1 VEQIFKP
8 LSSSTEVKCIKGVG
22 MNQAAL
28 STLLDGLMVTWENEV
43 VEFKQ
48 AGNDYDTDK
57 IGEYFSAL
65 SNEANLRGADRAW
78 LVFGVHNKFRTVA
91 GSDYRP
97 EPERLQGLKGQI
109 AQSTEPSITF
119 REIHV
124 LKHPAG
130 RVILFE
136 VPPAPRGIP
145 IAWKGHYYA
154 RAGESRAPLGLD
166 KLDEIRQQTLQADW
180 SAQIIADA
188 SLADLDETAL
198 GKARESFAKKY
209 ANRFDATEV
218 MNWPLATFL
227 DRAHATQN
235 GAITRTTLLL
245 LGKPE
250 SAWRLSPHPAQLT
263 WKLDGPERAYE
274 HFGPPFLLSTT
285 QLYRR
290 IRNIQLRLLPQDELL
305 PVEVSKYD
313 QKIVL
318 EALHNCI
325 AHQDYTRNGRVVVI
339 EQPDKLIF
347 ESEGSFFEGQP
358 EDYLEGNKVPRRYR
372 NPFLAQAMAE
382 LNMIDTMGYGIHD
395 MHARQARRYFP
406 MPDYDLSE
414 AGVVRLTIYGS
425 VVDPAY
431 SRLLIQKTELPLVD
445 VLALD
450 RVQKKLPVPD
460 TAAARLRKAGLIEG
474 RKPNLFVSASIA
486 KATASLEDYLRTRG
500 QDDAFYLKLI
510 TDYLAMK
517 DGASRAD
524 LNKLLLDKLSE
535 ALSEKQK
542 AIKISSL
549 LTKLRRKGTIVNVG
563 SDTASCWK
571 LAEK

>member
-1 VEQIFKP
+1 MDQ
-8 LSSSTEVKCIKGVG
+8 G
-22 MNQAAL
+22 AL
-28 STLLDGLMVTWENEV
+28 STLLDGLIGTWENEV

-48 AGNDYDTDK
+48 AGNDYDSDK

-65 SNEANLRGADRAW
+65 SNEANLRGVDRAW
-78 LVFGVHNKFRTVA
+78 LVFGVHNKSRAVVGT
-91 GSDYRP
+91 DYRLD
-97 EPERLQGLKGQI
+97 PERLQSQKGQI

-136 VPPAPRGIP
+136 IPPAPRGIP

-188 SLADLDETAL
+188 SLADLDDTAL
-198 GKARESFAKKY
+198 SKARESFAKKY
-209 ANRFDATEV
+209 ANRFDANEV

-227 DRAHATQN
+227 DRAHVTQN
-235 GAITRTTLLL
+235 GAITRSALLL

-285 QLYRR
+285 QLYQR

-325 AHQDYTRNGRVVVI
+325 AHQDYSRNGRVVVI

-347 ESEGSFFEGQP
+347 ESEGRFFEGEP

-414 AGVVRLTIYGS
+414 AGAVRLTIYGS

-431 SRLLIQKTELPLVD
+431 SRLLIQKTDLPLVD

-460 TAAARLRKAGLIEG
+460 AAAARLRKAGLIEG
-474 RKPNLFVSASIA
+474 RKPNLFVSASVA
-486 KATASLEDYLRTRG
+486 KVTASLEDYLRTRG

-517 DGASRAD
+517 GEASRAD
-524 LNKLLLDKLSE
+524 INKLLLDKLSE

-542 AIKISSL
+542 AIKVSSL

-571 LAEK
+571 LVEK